1 MLRNPKRSLTVVE
14 CILVAAAELDC
25 ERSTFSAEDLVVKA
39 WQLFPDR
46 FGLQGYSEQYPDS
59 NRILTKIMGASSPL
73 KTKAWIERVGTK
85 RYRLSRVGRLAAEDL
100 SELGSERRLTALP
113 RQFVPTIR
121 RMLNSTAYA
130 KFLASESPTFSDAAA
145 FWNISARSTAN
156 QLSLRLNDAES
167 ALTTALKTVTDV
179 PVALPGTG
187 QGINRSD
194 LETLLNFSRELER
207 TFVRELDVIRSRRNE
222 RYA

>member
-1 MLRNPKRSLTVVE
+1 MLLKPERSLTVVE

-39 WQLFPDR
+39 WELFPDR
-46 FGLQGYSEQYPDS
+46 FGLQGYSERYPDS
-59 NRILTKIMGASSPL
+59 NRVLTKIMGASSPL

-85 RYRLSRVGRLAAEDL
+85 RYRLSHVGRLAAEDL
-100 SELGSERRLTALP
+100 SQVGSERRLAALP
-113 RQFVPTIR
+113 RPFVLTIR

-156 QLSLRLNDAES
+156 QLSLRLNETES
-167 ALTTALKTVTDV
+167 ALKTALKTVADA
-179 PVALPGTG
+179 PVTLPGTG
-187 QGINRSD
+187 QGVNRDELQD
-194 LETLLNFSRELER
+194 LLKLSRELTR
-207 TFVRELDVIRSRRNE
+207 TFARELDVIRSRKNE